1 MSAAAAAFLWYV
13 VVAGPQ
19 GGVTALPSPFDQQDQ
34 CLAAIKA
41 YEATKPAAN
50 WSLQC
55 IPADAAI
62 GDEEVPEDGAP
73 AEQ

>member
-1 MSAAAAAFLWYV
+1 MSAAAFLWYV

-19 GGVTALPSPFDQQDQ
+19 GGVTVLPSPFDHQEQ

-55 IPADAAI
+55 IPAAPAI
-62 GDEEVPEDGAP
+62 GDEEVP
-73 AEQ
+73 